1 MLPWKQA
8 YERWRSDLTLN
19 IQLYVRFNWGAA
31 FAKFSRSYFTL
42 RVWASLPVVARIPR
56 IWRRKLWRG
65 SVWELLILPQRFSL
79 TIIQTFVLKHL
90 NSSVMVDASSCL
102 QDDLWFLSPSLR
114 TLTSRISLILEP
126 PLPMREPHWLAG
138 MTNLKVTGGLLVT
151 VPLAT
156 NAARS
161 WERDGERHRV
171 VTLTTPLQSDWN
183 HSDNRVKW

>member
-42 RVWASLPVVARIPR
+42 RASLPVVTRIPR

-79 TIIQTFVLKHL
+79 TIIQTFVLKYL
-90 NSSVMVDASSCL
+90 NSSVMVDGSSCL
-102 QDDLWFLSPSLR
+102 QDDLWFLSPSLQ

-171 VTLTTPLQSDWN
+171 VTLTAPLQSDWN